1 MNNQEMY
8 CLSEDEIATVN
19 GGFACA
25 GLCVLAAISAG
36 AVLFSAGVTV
46 GQAIK

>member
-1 MNNQEMY
+1 MTNQEMY
-8 CLSEDEIATVN
+8 RLSEDEIAIVN
-19 GGFACA
+19 GGFICG
-25 GLCVLAAISAG
+25 GLCVLGAISAG